1 MITIAQL
8 RVFAVSQTLCDL
20 NTFSQALEDLADG
33 LVVFK
38 VLTVN
43 ICPALVLLLCCKT
56 TWYQTA
62 RLRSKW
68 KKLTTLFIIFTLRLL
83 SAQNRGPT
91 LILRCADFFCC
102 AFRFAILFGNTEPLL
117 TRHLLANRSS
127 NVKPQ
132 TVLVGAALKLS
143 NNKLHSL
150 LASPWTTNNV
160 SLAFFTRVAIQ
171 CGFAG
176 SGG

>member
-1 MITIAQL
+1 MT
-8 RVFAVSQTLCDL
+8 
-20 NTFSQALEDLADG
+20 TF
-33 LVVFK
+33 
-38 VLTVN
+38 
-43 ICPALVLLLCCKT
+43 
-56 TWYQTA
+56 
-62 RLRSKW
+62 
-68 KKLTTLFIIFTLRLL
+68 FIIFTIHLL
-83 SAQNRGPT
+83 SAQNRGPA
-91 LILRCADFFCC
+91 LILRCADFIGG
-102 AFRFAILFGNTEPLL
+102 ALGFAILVRDTEPLL
-117 TRHLLANRSS
+117 TRHLLANRPS